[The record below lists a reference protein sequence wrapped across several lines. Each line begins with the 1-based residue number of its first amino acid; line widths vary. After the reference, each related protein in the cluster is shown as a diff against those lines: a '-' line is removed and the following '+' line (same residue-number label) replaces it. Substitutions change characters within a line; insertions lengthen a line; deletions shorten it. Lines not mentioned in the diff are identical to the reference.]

1 MLNPLVPCF
10 VHVAVTQLCCFGTR
24 CIDLFR
30 NFCDKMVTSFLPSFL
45 SLILRQR
52 RVNEM
57 GTQQLLLDVY
67 NLKTLMLKVPSLGT
81 CPRLRFPRL
90 LICLIFV

>member
-1 MLNPLVPCF
+1 
-10 VHVAVTQLCCFGTR
+10 
-24 CIDLFR
+24 
-30 NFCDKMVTSFLPSFL
+30 MVTSFLPSFL

-67 NLKTLMLKVPSLGT
+67 NLKTLMLKVPSLGEFIRIAAAVFT
-81 CPRLRFPRL
+81 FLFLCVGLHF
-90 LICLIFV
+90 

>member
-1 MLNPLVPCF
+1 MLSVSKLMTCNPVKASS
-10 VHVAVTQLCCFGTR
+10 VAFL
-24 CIDLFR
+24 R

-67 NLKTLMLKVPSLGT
+67 NLKTLMLQVPSIGGWVS
-81 CPRLRFPRL
+81 PMFA
-90 LICLIFV
+90 

>member
-1 MLNPLVPCF
+1 
-10 VHVAVTQLCCFGTR
+10 
-24 CIDLFR
+24 
-30 NFCDKMVTSFLPSFL
+30 MVTSFLPSFL

-81 CPRLRFPRL
+81 WSPLRLPRVLMAIMFLFLLCVVVIFQLLNTHQIANNFKRL
-90 LICLIFV
+90 SRPPLLHA

>member
-1 MLNPLVPCF
+1 MILRQN
-10 VHVAVTQLCCFGTR
+10 TNRGGTS
-24 CIDLFR
+24 LWTAHHANAR

-67 NLKTLMLKVPSLGT
+67 NLKTLMLKVPSLGE
-81 CPRLRFPRL
+81 L
-90 LICLIFV
+90 V

>member
-1 MLNPLVPCF
+1 MMGIPMKACF
-10 VHVAVTQLCCFGTR
+10 IIFL
-24 CIDLFR
+24 R

-67 NLKTLMLKVPSLGT
+67 NLKTLMLKVPSIGEWVLS
-81 CPRLRFPRL
+81 RFA
-90 LICLIFV
+90 

>member
-1 MLNPLVPCF
+1 MVCLNLLELNMT
-10 VHVAVTQLCCFGTR
+10 HLANNL
-24 CIDLFR
+24 R

-67 NLKTLMLKVPSLGT
+67 NLKTLMLKVPCLGE
-81 CPRLRFPRL
+81 
-90 LICLIFV
+90 

>member
-1 MLNPLVPCF
+1 MC
-10 VHVAVTQLCCFGTR
+10 GTR
-24 CIDLFR
+24 RDVLDNHSYLEYSALFTDLR

-45 SLILRQR
+45 GLILRQR

-67 NLKTLMLKVPSLGT
+67 NLKTLMLKVPSLGG
-81 CPRLRFPRL
+81 
-90 LICLIFV
+90 

>member
-1 MLNPLVPCF
+1 MCGKQRAHLF
-10 VHVAVTQLCCFGTR
+10 
-24 CIDLFR
+24 IDNRVCNDYYALSVDALR

-45 SLILRQR
+45 GLILRQR

-67 NLKTLMLKVPSLGT
+67 NLKTLMLKVPSLGECT
-81 CPRLRFPRL
+81 
-90 LICLIFV
+90 

>member
-1 MLNPLVPCF
+1 MGEITASTARSRDF
-10 VHVAVTQLCCFGTR
+10 AYRQ
-24 CIDLFR
+24 DLKALAISNAKLSFTVFSEQPPR

-67 NLKTLMLKVPSLGT
+67 NLKTLMLKVPSLGECT
-81 CPRLRFPRL
+81 
-90 LICLIFV
+90 

>member
-1 MLNPLVPCF
+1 MLPFRVEMCF
-10 VHVAVTQLCCFGTR
+10 VEFAGADFSTHDMGQNP
-24 CIDLFR
+24 R

-67 NLKTLMLKVPSLGT
+67 NLKTLMLKVPSLGE
-81 CPRLRFPRL
+81 
-90 LICLIFV
+90 